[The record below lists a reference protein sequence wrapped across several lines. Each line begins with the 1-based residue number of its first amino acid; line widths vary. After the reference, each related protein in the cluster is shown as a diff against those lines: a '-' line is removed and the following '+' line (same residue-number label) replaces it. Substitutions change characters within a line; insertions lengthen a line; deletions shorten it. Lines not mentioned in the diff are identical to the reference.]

1 MKYQGP
7 YKIDGVAQN
16 NNYIFTMRNG
26 KRTYHANILKKYEE
40 REPSPP
46 LQPVVENGCTGFV
59 RHKEYEEI
67 GIIMLEPKRK
77 EYPKDVTISENLTP
91 YQNKEARELLQTFAD
106 TLSDIPGKTERVEH
120 KIRLTDETPFR
131 MKQYPLPVHAMDE
144 VDKEINFKLES
155 GIISKS
161 TSPYAS
167 PITVVMK
174 KDGAIRLCLDFR
186 RLNKITIFDAQ
197 PIPTLDELLG
207 KMKGAKFF
215 TKYDLTKG
223 YWQIPMHE
231 DSKAY
236 TAFQT
241 TQGLIEF
248 NYMPF
253 GLSTAACTFQ
263 RAMLDTL
270 GKPPFVVSYFDD
282 VLIFSKSWKE
292 HLEHIE
298 KTLSALRE
306 AGFTLKPSKTIVGC
320 EHINFLGHIVGK
332 GQLKP
337 DENKTEKIR
346 NLRVP
351 TTKKEVRSVLGL
363 LNYYRRFVHNFS
375 AIAQLLTELTKKSRP
390 NKIVWTPECQESW
403 DAIEKCLTSEPILK
417 VPDPSKP
424 FVVQTD
430 ASNKAIAGT
439 LLQQHEGTLH
449 PCFYASRTLKDRERN
464 YAIIELEMLAIIFAL
479 DKFSKYLL
487 MKPFLI
493 QTDHPPLSFLKENKN
508 CKELR
513 ILQNLYREQEAA
525 ARMDGDCRELK
536 PIRRGPRHGCKM
548 SPDLQRNNLRNI
560 KSNEGIKING
570 HNIINLRHAGD
581 TVLIRGSE
589 NEIQLILDTLAEESS
604 ERGLELNIKK
614 TECMVVI
621 KGRRNTH
628 K

>member
-1 MKYQGP
+1 
-7 YKIDGVAQN
+7 
-16 NNYIFTMRNG
+16 
-26 KRTYHANILKKYEE
+26 
-40 REPSPP
+40 
-46 LQPVVENGCTGFV
+46 
-59 RHKEYEEI
+59 
-67 GIIMLEPKRK
+67 MLEPKRK
-77 EYPKDVTISENLTP
+77 KYPKDVTICENLTP
-91 YQNKEARELLQTFAD
+91 HQNKEARELLQIFAD
-106 TLSDIPGKTERVEH
+106 TLSDIPGKTERVQH

-144 VDKEINFKLES
+144 VDKEINFMLES

-186 RLNKITIFDAQ
+186 KLNKITIFDAE
-197 PIPTLDELLG
+197 PIPTPDELLG

-215 TKYDLTKG
+215 TKCDLTKG

-241 TQGLIEF
+241 TQGLMEF

-270 GKPPFVVSYFDD
+270 GKLPFVVSYFDD

-306 AGFTLKPSKTIVGC
+306 ADFTVKPSKTIVG
-320 EHINFLGHIVGK
+320 
-332 GQLKP
+332 
-337 DENKTEKIR
+337 
-346 NLRVP
+346 
-351 TTKKEVRSVLGL
+351 
-363 LNYYRRFVHNFS
+363 Y
-375 AIAQLLTELTKKSRP
+375 
-390 NKIVWTPECQESW
+390 
-403 DAIEKCLTSEPILK
+403 
-417 VPDPSKP
+417 PSKP

-464 YAIIELEMLAIIFAL
+464 YAIIELEMLAIIFVL

-493 QTDHPPLSFLKENKN
+493 QTDHAPLSFLKENKSKN
-508 CKELR
+508 ARLTR
-513 ILQNLYREQEAA
+513 WALSIQQYSFSVQHIMGSNNIL
-525 ARMDGDCRELK
+525 
-536 PIRRGPRHGCKM
+536 
-548 SPDLQRNNLRNI
+548 S
-560 KSNEGIKING
+560 
-570 HNIINLRHAGD
+570 
-581 TVLIRGSE
+581 
-589 NEIQLILDTLAEESS
+589 DTLS
-604 ERGLELNIKK
+604 RM
-614 TECMVVI
+614 T
-621 KGRRNTH
+621 
-628 K
+628 